1 MVKAV
6 DDNALSKVLQELESK
21 HGKGVVMTSTA
32 PAAHS
37 VKVVSTGA
45 LSLDRA
51 LGCGGYPLGR
61 IVEIF
66 GPESAG
72 KTTLALHAI
81 AEVQKS
87 GGTAAF
93 IDAEHALD
101 IGYAAALGVNVAR
114 LLVCQ
119 PDNGEQGLDVV
130 QRFVESGA
138 VSLVVVD
145 SVAALTPKVEIDGE
159 MGAQHIGVHAR
170 LMSQAMR
177 KLAGVAARNN
187 VLVIFLNQLRLKIG
201 VMFGSPETTTG
212 GTALKFYA
220 SMRLDVRR
228 REAVREVGAARGKDE
243 KAPQI
248 GAMTEVKVVKNKLAP
263 PFREARFEVLFGK
276 GIERVGDVLQ
286 LAVALGIVE
295 KSGAWFSYANERL
308 GQGFYNVTAALR
320 ASPERLAEI
329 ESAVRGAP

>member
-1 MVKAV
+1 
-6 DDNALSKVLQELESK
+6 
-21 HGKGVVMTSTA
+21 
-32 PAAHS
+32 
-37 VKVVSTGA
+37 
-45 LSLDRA
+45 
-51 LGCGGYPLGR
+51 
-61 IVEIF
+61 
-66 GPESAG
+66 
-72 KTTLALHAI
+72 
-81 AEVQKS
+81 
-87 GGTAAF
+87 
-93 IDAEHALD
+93 
-101 IGYAAALGVNVAR
+101 
-114 LLVCQ
+114 
-119 PDNGEQGLDVV
+119 
-130 QRFVESGA
+130 
-138 VSLVVVD
+138 
-145 SVAALTPKVEIDGE
+145 
-159 MGAQHIGVHAR
+159 
-170 LMSQAMR
+170 MSQAMR